1 MSFAS
6 DWLSENG
13 IALPGRFD
21 LLEMAVAG
29 ALVLVSLLLGLV
41 AGRVLGPRVAAWWK
55 AHVANHGEGLWRRM
69 SAILRHGSAALLL
82 SIVLVAHDWTGWGGL
97 PIGIALGA
105 AVAALAHAVL
115 RGLGMPR
122 WATWTFA
129 TILFVALLSRAV
141 GGLGPITDT
150 LDAVGFNIGRRRLSL
165 LALIYILVIAIVIF
179 AGVRLAN
186 RVVTHTIGQ
195 ARSLDATQKLLAQ
208 KLASIGIVVAAFFFG
223 IDFAGIDLT
232 AFAFFSGAMGLAV
245 GFGLQKTV
253 GNLIAG
259 IILLMDRSIKPG
271 DVIVVGDSFGWVN
284 KIGVRAVSV
293 VTRDGKEHLIPNE
306 NLMTQE
312 VENWSFTDR
321 NVRVRIPVSVAYS
334 CDLKLAQSLMMK
346 AATDSPR
353 VLTSPK
359 PNVWLTAF
367 GNDGVE
373 HEILAWISDPESG
386 VGNVRSDVLNRL
398 WVLFKDAGI
407 AIPFAQ
413 HDVYVRTWP
422 KQPLAA
428 ADPTTDQPG

>member
-1 MSFAS
+1 MSFANN
-6 DWLSENG
+6 WLIENG
-13 IALPGRFD
+13 IVLPGRFD

-29 ALVLVSLLLGLV
+29 ALVLVSLLLGLT
-41 AGRVLGPRVAAWWK
+41 AGRVVGPRAATWWK
-55 AHVANHGEGLWRRM
+55 AHVANHGEGLWSRM
-69 SAILRHGSAALLL
+69 AAILRHGSAALLL
-82 SIVLVAHDWTGWGGL
+82 AIVLVAHDWTGWGGL

-105 AVAALAHAVL
+105 AAAALAHAVL

-122 WATWTFA
+122 WATWSFA

-150 LDAVGFNIGRRRLSL
+150 LDAVGFNVGRRRLSL
-165 LALIYILVIAIVIF
+165 LALIYILVTAIVIF
-179 AGVRLAN
+179 AAVRLAN
-186 RVVTHTIGQ
+186 RVVTHTIAQ
-195 ARSLDATQKLLAQ
+195 AKSLDATQRLLAQ

-312 VENWSFTDR
+312 VENWSFSDR
-321 NVRVRIPVSVAYS
+321 NVRVRVPVSVAYS
-334 CDLKLAQSLMMK
+334 CDLKLAQSLMLK

-407 AIPFAQ
+407 EIPFAQ
-413 HDVYVRTWP
+413 RDIYVRAWP
-422 KQPLAA
+422 KDMPQVGEQA
-428 ADPTTDQPG
+428 PGA